1 MKHIDINDAAQR
13 AGAVYFVV
21 GRGTEGGP
29 ASYRLSIAGVGRQ
42 EWGTVSAVAANSG
55 YSLGSIQVDIGQR
68 GTWPLGAVN
77 GRPLQPGETTYVDAV
92 IDQASAYASA
102 HQLPFPNDR
111 ASLAELRSDLL
122 SHGDGQR
129 NRSSIRFISAEH
141 RDTFNAWAGSDT
153 GKQWIHRNI
162 DFPQVQAVADAA
174 KKVIDQH
181 GQHIP
186 EQHRFEV
193 LCILAKNANQH
204 PTSYRELVGSLKGGA
219 DYERFMNKVAEL
231 NGSVPNYDADKA
243 GTLARQYQQNFQR
256 PGNAI
261 AMEAAHR
268 QVASTDYQ
276 PAREADVPEIQTALA
291 AWRREVNDPS
301 VLDRGDRGEAV
312 GVLQRALN
320 MQDVDQDFGPAT
332 QRALT
337 AFQRDN
343 GLDVTGFGDAPT
355 LAALGIG
362 PALTDRSQATLQ
374 HLGRTLADTGF
385 FTDDQIARIT
395 ASAGRFMLERQ
406 STMGDITAAHLSR
419 DGRTMA
425 FLNDRMQIDELGVQQ
440 ADRGYAPAAPL
451 VSPYRAPEPDAPV
464 PVR

>member
-174 KKVIDQH
+174 KKVIDQLWPTH
-181 GQHIP
+181 SGTAP
-186 EQHRFEV
+186 LRGAV
-193 LCILAKNANQH
+193 H
-204 PTSYRELVGSLKGGA
+204 PRK
-219 DYERFMNKVAEL
+219 ER
-231 NGSVPNYDADKA
+231 
-243 GTLARQYQQNFQR
+243 
-256 PGNAI
+256 
-261 AMEAAHR
+261 
-268 QVASTDYQ
+268 Q
-276 PAREADVPEIQTALA
+276 PAPRLVP
-291 AWRREVNDPS
+291 
-301 VLDRGDRGEAV
+301 
-312 GVLQRALN
+312 
-320 MQDVDQDFGPAT
+320 
-332 QRALT
+332 
-337 AFQRDN
+337 
-343 GLDVTGFGDAPT
+343 
-355 LAALGIG
+355 
-362 PALTDRSQATLQ
+362 
-374 HLGRTLADTGF
+374 RT
-385 FTDDQIARIT
+385 
-395 ASAGRFMLERQ
+395 GRFLEGG
-406 STMGDITAAHLSR
+406 SGL
-419 DGRTMA
+419 
-425 FLNDRMQIDELGVQQ
+425 
-440 ADRGYAPAAPL
+440 
-451 VSPYRAPEPDAPV
+451 
-464 PVR
+464 